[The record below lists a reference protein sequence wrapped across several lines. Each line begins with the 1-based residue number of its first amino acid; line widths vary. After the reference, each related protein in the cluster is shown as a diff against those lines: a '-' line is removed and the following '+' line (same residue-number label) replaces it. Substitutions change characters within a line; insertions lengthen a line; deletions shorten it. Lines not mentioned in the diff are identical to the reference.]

1 MILWNSLSYEECMKK
16 LKNDEVLRKNVI
28 NIGIAVE
35 LDYLF
40 DNSILGNDLDE
51 SLGKYLTDAEKSD
64 IFADTLLKYM
74 ATSYDCSYLELIKDS
89 VTNFIN
95 KAMGKEDNPFYNYDE
110 AYESYIKFKKGEV

>member
-95 KAMGKEDNPFYNYDE
+95 KAMGKEDNPIYNYDE
-110 AYESYIKFKKGEV
+110 AYEEYIKFKKGEV

>member
-95 KAMGKEDNPFYNYDE
+95 KAMCKEDDPFYNYDE

>member
-16 LKNDEVLRKNVI
+16 LKNDEVLRKNII

-35 LDYLF
+35 LDYIF

-64 IFADTLLKYM
+64 IFTDTLLRYM
-74 ATSYDCSYLELIKDS
+74 ATSYDCSYLELIKDA
-89 VTNFIN
+89 VTDFIN
-95 KAMGKEDNPFYNYDE
+95 KAMGKEDDPFYNYDE
-110 AYESYIKFKKGEV
+110 AYESYIKFKKGEA

>member
-1 MILWNSLSYEECMKK
+1 MISWNSLSYEECMKK
-16 LKNDEVLRKNVI
+16 LKNDEVLRKNII

-35 LDYLF
+35 LDYIF

-95 KAMGKEDNPFYNYDE
+95 KAMGKEDDPFYNYDE

>member
-74 ATSYDCSYLELIKDS
+74 VTSYDCSYLELIKDS

-95 KAMGKEDNPFYNYDE
+95 KAMGKEDDPFYNYDE

>member
-74 ATSYDCSYLELIKDS
+74 ATSYDCSYLELIKDA
-89 VTNFIN
+89 VTDFIN
-95 KAMGKEDNPFYNYDE
+95 KAMGKEDNPIYNYDE
-110 AYESYIKFKKGEV
+110 AYEEYIKFKKGEV

>member
-89 VTNFIN
+89 VTDFIN
-95 KAMGKEDNPFYNYDE
+95 KAMGKEDNPIYNYDE
-110 AYESYIKFKKGEV
+110 AYEEYIKFKKGEV

>member
-51 SLGKYLTDAEKSD
+51 SLGKYLTDTEKSD

-95 KAMGKEDNPFYNYDE
+95 KAMGKEDNPIYNYDE
-110 AYESYIKFKKGEV
+110 ADESYIKYKKGEA

>member
-51 SLGKYLTDAEKSD
+51 SLGKYLTDEEKSD

-95 KAMGKEDNPFYNYDE
+95 KAMGKEDDPFYNYDE

>member
-51 SLGKYLTDAEKSD
+51 SLGKYLTDTEKSD

-95 KAMGKEDNPFYNYDE
+95 KAMGKEDNPIYNYDE
-110 AYESYIKFKKGEV
+110 AYESYIKFKKGEA

>member
-1 MILWNSLSYEECMKK
+1 MIFWNSLSYEECMKK

-51 SLGKYLTDAEKSD
+51 SLGKYLTDEEKSD

-95 KAMGKEDNPFYNYDE
+95 KAMGKEDDPFYNYDE
-110 AYESYIKFKKGEV
+110 AYESYIKFKKGEA

>member
-51 SLGKYLTDAEKSD
+51 SLGKYLTDEEKSD

-95 KAMGKEDNPFYNYDE
+95 KAMGKEDDPFYNYDE
-110 AYESYIKFKKGEV
+110 AYESYIKFKKGEA

>member
-95 KAMGKEDNPFYNYDE
+95 KAMGKEDNPIYNYDE

>member
-1 MILWNSLSYEECMKK
+1 MILWNSLSYEECMKE

-95 KAMGKEDNPFYNYDE
+95 KAMGKEDDPFYNYDE

>member
-16 LKNDEVLRKNVI
+16 LKNDEVLRKNII

-35 LDYLF
+35 LDYIF

-64 IFADTLLKYM
+64 IFTDALLRYM
-74 ATSYDCSYLELIKDS
+74 ATSYDCSYLELIKDA
-89 VTNFIN
+89 VTDFIN
-95 KAMGKEDNPFYNYDE
+95 KAMGKEDNPIYNYDE
-110 AYESYIKFKKGEV
+110 AYEAYIKFKKGEA

>member
-1 MILWNSLSYEECMKK
+1 MILWNSLSYEDCMKK

-95 KAMGKEDNPFYNYDE
+95 KAMGKEDDPFYNYDE

>member
-40 DNSILGNDLDE
+40 DNSILR
-51 SLGKYLTDAEKSD
+51 
-64 IFADTLLKYM
+64 
-74 ATSYDCSYLELIKDS
+74 
-89 VTNFIN
+89 
-95 KAMGKEDNPFYNYDE
+95 
-110 AYESYIKFKKGEV
+110 

>member
-64 IFADTLLKYM
+64 IFADTLLKYL
-74 ATSYDCSYLELIKDS
+74 ATSYDCSYLESIKES
-89 VTNFIN
+89 ITKFIN
-95 KAMGKEDNPFYNYDE
+95 KAMNKEDDPFYNYEE
-110 AYESYIKFKKGEV
+110 AYEEYIKFKKGEE

>member
-1 MILWNSLSYEECMKK
+1 MILRNSLSYEECMKK

-95 KAMGKEDNPFYNYDE
+95 KAMGKEDDPFYNYDE